1 MFGED
6 FFSAAFDKKQKIST
20 ALKTH
25 LIRNKSLKVIF
36 HPKRI
41 HE

>member
-1 MFGED
+1 MICED

-25 LIRNKSLKVIF
+25 LIINKTLKVIF
-36 HPKRI
+36 YPKRI